1 MKMTKAEII
10 RRLKALRGDWDRR
23 WELYSSLPEFAAH
36 AVEEI
41 DNILEQLTEEEI
53 QAAITKE

>member
-1 MKMTKAEII
+1 MSKSEII

-23 WELYSSLPEFAAH
+23 WELYSSHSEFAAH

-41 DNILEQLTEEEI
+41 DNILEQFTEEEI
-53 QAAITKE
+53 QAAIMKE